1 MFGILIQ
8 INPTNII
15 VHSQWFIVMFGDPLE
30 SITLLANRWFI
41 SFVDDHTRMTWI
53 FLMKKISVAGQ
64 IFKNFN
70 KMIQTQFQAK
80 IQVLKTDNAREYFKS
95 ILEDFL
101 LSEGIVHQSSCV
113 DTPQQNGIAKRKNIH
128 LLEVAISLVFSTHVP
143 G

>member
-53 FLMKKISVAGQ
+53 FLMKKISAAGQ

-101 LSEGIVHQSSCV
+101 LSEGIVHKLMCQYSSTKWHC
-113 DTPQQNGIAKRKNIH
+113 KEKK
-128 LLEVAISLVFSTHVP
+128 
-143 G
+143 